1 MSAAAARREAARIR
15 ALHDNPEPLA
25 PVLRQRLDSYKPLG
39 VADAEWQTVAGTV
52 HSIMERSQLKN
63 LNTFDKHLRVLAGYM
78 LWRHQHGRS
87 HLPVEALTFVA
98 IDEFFRG
105 GLEGRSERTR
115 DEYRGRLRM
124 LAQRVNPGESAP
136 PRLVTSGRHSVRPGY
151 SASEEAAIC
160 RVVQRIVAPKP
171 RRSMCAIVGLSAG
184 AGLGSEDLRPLIRA
198 HIEDRGVQG
207 IVVNVPGRNGR
218 RVAVRREYEDIVR
231 VGLEGL
237 SPSSLVL
244 GTKVNRRNV
253 TGNIIDGSGI
263 IEKVPDISTARLRNT
278 WLSWLLV
285 NQVPLKVVL
294 DAAGLASAQ
303 TITDL
308 LDTLPDVDDVEHYL
322 RDGGAK

>member
-15 ALHDNPEPLA
+15 ALNKNPEPLA
-25 PVLRQRLDSYKPLG
+25 EVLQQRLDSYRPLG
-39 VADAEWQTVAGTV
+39 VAATEWQAVAETARN
-52 HSIMERSQLKN
+52 IMERSQLATP
-63 LNTFDKHLRVLAGYM
+63 NTFDKHLRVLAAYL
-78 LWRHQHGRS
+78 LWRHQRGRS
-87 HLPVEALTFVA
+87 HLPVDVLTFVA
-98 IDEFFRG
+98 IDEFFRD

-115 DEYRGRLRM
+115 DEYRGRLRT

-151 SASEEAAIC
+151 SAAEEAGIC
-160 RVVQRIVAPKP
+160 RVVLRIGNPKP

-184 AGLGSEDLRPLIRA
+184 AGLSSDDLRYLIRA
-198 HIEDRGVQG
+198 HIEDRGVHG

-218 RVAVRREYEDIVR
+218 RVAVRREYEQILR
-231 VGLEGL
+231 AGLEGL

-244 GTKVNRRNV
+244 GVKVNRRNV

-263 IEKVPDISTARLRNT
+263 IEKIPAISTARLRNT

-285 NQVPLKVVL
+285 NRVPLKVVL
-294 DAAGLASAQ
+294 DAAGLSSAR

-308 LDTLPDVDDVEHYL
+308 LDALPDVGDVGTYL
-322 RDGGAK
+322 RDGGTT